1 MLLEAAR
8 RGAAAASLRPDF
20 DRRGL
25 RQRRRR
31 REPRDRRAAAAQS
44 VCGEQSWRGP
54 AGLQLLGHLRRAGY
68 HHARIEQLRTVSVS
82 RKADSALRHQ
92 RSGRHPRAAVRRRH
106 ERSATGCTWTITAA
120 RSTCS
125 STKAANGE
133 VYNIGGGNEVRNVDL
148 THGSSSCGQDRRRS
162 SSRWPIGR
170 VTTAATASIRRSCER
185 SAGPRRSS
193 FEAGLRET
201 VDWYRRMSG
210 GGGRSKRP
218 TLHFAPTTKRST
230 EGLNCSSGF
239 SNTGRE
245 PGTRNPERGTVLMQN
260 PVLVTGAAGFA
271 GSHLVEQLGN
281 SCDVVAW
288 ARSHPPAEIAHLA
301 RWTKIDLLDR
311 DRVRQEIRSIQPS
324 AVYHCAGASHV
335 GASWQNTAQPL
346 ANNALATHHLLDA
359 LRRARVDARVL
370 VAGSATV
377 YAPSVAPLREED
389 LLARTALTPRAN
401 SPRNNWRCARRPKV
415 V

>member
-1 MLLEAAR
+1 MRAR
-8 RGAAAASLRPDF
+8 
-20 DRRGL
+20 
-25 RQRRRR
+25 
-31 REPRDRRAAAAQS
+31 
-44 VCGEQSWRGP
+44 
-54 AGLQLLGHLRRAGY
+54 
-68 HHARIEQLRTVSVS
+68 
-82 RKADSALRHQ
+82 
-92 RSGRHPRAAVRRRH
+92 
-106 ERSATGCTWTITAA
+106 
-120 RSTCS
+120 
-125 STKAANGE
+125 
-133 VYNIGGGNEVRNVDL
+133 
-148 THGSSSCGQDRRRS
+148 RRRS
-162 SSRWPIGR
+162 SGRWPIGR
-170 VTTAATASIRRSCER
+170 VTTVDIVLIRRSCER
-185 SAGPRRSS
+185 LDGPRKSHSKPDFARLWTGT
-193 FEAGLRET
+193 AA
-201 VDWYRRMSG
+201 MSG

-218 TLHFAPTTKRST
+218 TLHFAPTTKHST

-389 LLARTALTPRAN
+389 LLAPN
-401 SPRNNWRCARRPKV
+401 SPYAASKLAQEQLALREATESGLNVIVVRPFNHIGPRQRPDFAAPGFARQIALIERGELQPLIKV
-415 V
+415 RS